1 MGSAVKY
8 NIKRPKLMAQKYE
21 LKHMDQTKPNPFENA
36 LEQLRIAAEY
46 LKLDDDMYQVLS
58 NPKRQLTV
66 SLPVRMDNG
75 KIHAF
80 TGYRVQ
86 YNDARGPFKGGI
98 RYHPGVTLD
107 EVKALAAWMTW
118 KTSVANI
125 PYGGAKGGVIC
136 DPKHMSLGENER
148 MTRRYAAA
156 IAPIIGP
163 YKDIP
168 APDVYT
174 NSQTMAWI
182 LDTYSTLEGFMSP
195 GVITGKPIS
204 LGGSLGRDKATGRG
218 AVFCTVEAAKV
229 NKIDLKRATFAVQ
242 GFGNAG
248 SHYAEILETY
258 GPKLMGASDSKG
270 SIMSKTGMDA
280 DKLIAYKEK
289 TGSVMG
295 FPGSQPITD
304 KELLQMDVDILS
316 PAALENSILP
326 DIAKEIKAKIIAECA
341 NGPTTPE
348 ADKILHNNKV
358 FMIPD
363 ILANSGGVIVSYLE
377 WVQNLE
383 RIGWTETEVN
393 SMLEKKITGA
403 FHDVHEASV
412 KHNVDERTGAMIVGV
427 GRVADA
433 VKTLGVFP

>member
-1 MGSAVKY
+1 
-8 NIKRPKLMAQKYE
+8 MAQKYE
-21 LKHMDQTKPNPFENA
+21 VRQMSQSQQAKPNPFENA
-36 LEQLRIAAEY
+36 LEQLRIAAGY
-46 LKLDDDMYQVLS
+46 LKLDEGIHQMLS
-58 NPKRQLTV
+58 HPKRQLTV
-66 SLPVRMDNG
+66 SLPVKMDG
-75 KIHAF
+75 GEIHVY

-107 EVKALAAWMTW
+107 EVKALSAWMTW

-125 PYGGAKGGVIC
+125 PYGGAKGGIIC

-148 MTRRYAAA
+148 LTRRYAAA

-163 YKDIP
+163 YQDIP

-182 LDTYSTLEGFMSP
+182 LDTYNTLEGFMSP
-195 GVITGKPIS
+195 AVITGKPIS

-218 AVFCTVEAAKV
+218 AVYTTVEAAKA
-229 NKIDLKRATFAVQ
+229 NKINLKGATFAVQ

-248 SHYAEILETY
+248 SNYAEIIQTY
-258 GPKLMGASDSKG
+258 GVKMMGASDSKG

-280 DKLIAYKEK
+280 NKLIAYKEK
-289 TGSVMG
+289 TGSVVG
-295 FPGSQPITD
+295 FPGSQPISD
-304 KELLQMDVDILS
+304 KELLQLDVDILC
-316 PAALENSILP
+316 PAALENAILP
-326 DIAKEIKAKIIAECA
+326 DTAKGIKAKIIAECA

-348 ADKILHNNKV
+348 ADKILHANKV

-383 RIGWTETEVN
+383 RNYWTEEEVN
-393 SMLEKKITGA
+393 SMLEKKITSA
-403 FHDVHEASV
+403 FRDVHAASLKHDVDMRA
-412 KHNVDERTGAMIVGV
+412 GAMIVGV
-427 GRVADA
+427 GRVAEA

>member
-1 MGSAVKY
+1 MSQA
-8 NIKRPKLMAQKYE
+8 
-21 LKHMDQTKPNPFENA
+21 KPNPFENA

-46 LKLDDDMYQVLS
+46 LKLDEGLHQILAS
-58 NPKRQLTV
+58 PKRQLTV
-66 SLPVRMDNG
+66 SLPVKMDDG
-75 KIHAF
+75 KIKVF

-125 PYGGAKGGVIC
+125 PYGGAKGGIIC
-136 DPKHMSLGENER
+136 DPKHMSMGENER
-148 MTRRYAAA
+148 LTRRFAAA

-182 LDTYSTLEGFMSP
+182 LDTYSTLEGIMTP

-229 NKIDLKRATFAVQ
+229 NNIDLKKATFAVE
-242 GFGNAG
+242 GYGNAG
-248 SHYAEILETY
+248 SFYAQILQTY
-258 GPKLMGASDSKG
+258 GAKMMAASDSKG
-270 SIMSKTGMDA
+270 AIMSKTPIDA
-280 DKLIAYKEK
+280 DKLIAHKEK
-289 TGSVMG
+289 TGSVVG
-295 FPGSQPITD
+295 FPGSQEISD
-304 KELLQMDVDILS
+304 KELLQMDVDVLS
-316 PAALENSILP
+316 PAALENAILP
-326 DIAKEIKAKIIAECA
+326 DTAKGIKAKIIAECA

-348 ADKILHNNKV
+348 ADKILHKNKV

-383 RIGWTETEVN
+383 RIMWTETEVN
-393 SMLEKKITGA
+393 GMLEKKITSA
-403 FHDVHEASV
+403 FHDVHNASV
-412 KHNVDERTGAMIVGV
+412 KHNTDMRTGAMIVGV

>member
-1 MGSAVKY
+1 
-8 NIKRPKLMAQKYE
+8 MAQKYE
-21 LKHMDQTKPNPFENA
+21 VRQMQQTQQQVKPNPFDNA

-46 LKLDDDMYQVLS
+46 LKLDEGIHQVLAS
-58 NPKRQLTV
+58 PKRQLTV

-75 KIHAF
+75 DTKVF

-98 RYHPGVTLD
+98 RYHPNVSMD
-107 EVKALAAWMTW
+107 EVKALSAWMTW

-125 PYGGAKGGVIC
+125 PFGGAKGGIIC
-136 DPKHMSLGENER
+136 DPKHMSITELER
-148 MTRRYAAA
+148 MTRRYGAA
-156 IAPIIGP
+156 ISVIIGP

-195 GVITGKPIS
+195 AVITGKPIS

-218 AVFCTVEAAKV
+218 AVFTTLEAAKV
-229 NKIDLKRATFAVQ
+229 NKIDLKKATFAVQ

-248 SHYAEILETY
+248 SNYAEILQTY
-258 GPKLMGASDSKG
+258 GAKLMGASDSKG
-270 SIMSKTGMDA
+270 AIMSKTGMDA

-289 TGSVMG
+289 TGSVVG
-295 FPGSQPITD
+295 FAGSQRISD

-326 DIAKEIKAKIIAECA
+326 DTARGVKAKIIVECA

-348 ADKILHNNKV
+348 ADKILHSNKV
-358 FMIPD
+358 FVVPD

-383 RIGWTETEVN
+383 RISWTEEEVN
-393 SMLEKKITGA
+393 AMLQKKITAA
-403 FHDVHEASV
+403 FHDVHGASM
-412 KHNVDERTGAMIVGV
+412 KHNVDMRTGAMIVGV
-427 GRVADA
+427 GRVAEA

>member
-1 MGSAVKY
+1 
-8 NIKRPKLMAQKYE
+8 MAQKYE
-21 LKHMDQTKPNPFENA
+21 VKHLDQPKPNPFDNA

-46 LKLDDDMYQVLS
+46 LKLDEGIHSVLA

-66 SLPVRMDNG
+66 SLPVKMDDG
-75 KIHAF
+75 TTRVF

-107 EVKALAAWMTW
+107 EVKALSAWMTW

-125 PYGGAKGGVIC
+125 PYGGAKGGIVC
-136 DPKHMSLGENER
+136 DPKHMSPTENER

-182 LDTYSTLEGFMSP
+182 LDTYSALEGFMSP
-195 GVITGKPIS
+195 AVITGKPIS

-229 NKIDLKRATFAVQ
+229 NKIDLKKATFAVQ
-242 GFGNAG
+242 GYGNAG
-248 SHYAEILETY
+248 SNYAEILQTY
-258 GPKLMGASDSKG
+258 GAKLVAASDSKG
-270 SIMSKTGMDA
+270 SIISKAPMDA
-280 DKLIAYKEK
+280 DKLNAHKAK
-289 TGSVMG
+289 TGSVVG
-295 FPGSQPITD
+295 FPGSQTVSD
-304 KELLQMDVDILS
+304 KELLQADVDILS

-326 DIAKEIKAKIIAECA
+326 ETAKGIRAKIIAECA

-348 ADKILHNNKV
+348 ADKILHSNKV
-358 FMIPD
+358 FVIPD

-383 RIGWTETEVN
+383 RISWTEAEVN
-393 SMLEKKITGA
+393 KMLEHKITGA
-403 FHDVHEASV
+403 FHDVHDASV
-412 KHNVDERTGAMIVGV
+412 KHNVDMRTGAMIVGV